1 MTLGTGDRTI
11 EAIVFDLDDVLVPF
25 HTVQAWQW
33 AWRPQGPI
41 LGERHL
47 LTAVRRS
54 LHAWDRRRWEGVTG
68 KAPPTDLEALRA
80 HLAATLREIAGH
92 AVAAEETEA
101 VVRRMLRPAG
111 EVERYPD
118 VGPALERLA
127 QAKVKVGVVTPL
139 PLESARWLLHRVGIA
154 DDVLVG
160 AGDPPGPCVPA
171 RDAFRAVAAKLGVPL
186 ARCALVGDLFWSDVR
201 AAQRAGLTGILLD
214 RRGAWPHVSTGRI
227 TTLGELEGAV
237 VPGSGAGPSP
247 PVGPSGAGTAGGRS
261 SGTFL

>member
-1 MTLGTGDRTI
+1 MTLGTGDRTL
-11 EAIVFDLDDVLVPF
+11 EAVIFDLDDVLVPF
-25 HTVQAWQW
+25 HTVPSWQW

-68 KAPPTDLEALRA
+68 KAAPTDLEALRA

-92 AVAAEETEA
+92 VVAAEETEA

-127 QAKVKVGVVTPL
+127 QAAVKVGVVTPL

-154 DDVLVG
+154 DAVLVG
-160 AGDPPGPCVPA
+160 VGDPPGPCVPA
-171 RDAFRAVAAKLGVPL
+171 RDAFRAAAARLGVLP

-201 AAQRAGLTGILLD
+201 AAQRAGFTGILLD

-227 TTLGELEGAV
+227 TTLGELEGAAV
-237 VPGSGAGPSP
+237 SGPGTGTSP
-247 PVGPSGAGTAGGRS
+247 PLGPPAVDAAGGRS